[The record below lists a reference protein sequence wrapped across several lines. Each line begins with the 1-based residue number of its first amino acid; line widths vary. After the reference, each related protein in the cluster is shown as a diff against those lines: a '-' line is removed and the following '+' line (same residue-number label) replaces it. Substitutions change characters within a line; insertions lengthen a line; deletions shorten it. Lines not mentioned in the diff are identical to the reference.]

1 MQLAD
6 GFARVVR
13 DAPDERLERIMRTRM
28 RRAVLDGIFWQMPQH
43 VNRKAIAGAD
53 AVIRW
58 EVTNAAR
65 GPDTYELTLKD
76 GRCSSRRGATDIQP
90 TVTVTLDAVELVK
103 LATGNSDPMQAYFKG
118 RLKLGG
124 DIMFAAKLQVLFRIP
139 GALRRQASSTV
150 SSSQ

>member
-13 DAPDERLERIMRTRM
+13 NAPDERLERIMRTRV
-28 RRAVLDGIFWQMPQH
+28 RRVVLHGIFWQMPQH
-43 VNRKAIAGAD
+43 VNRKALAGVD

-58 EVTNAAR
+58 EVTNAAG

-76 GRCSSRRGATDIQP
+76 GRCSSRRGASNIEP
-90 TVTVTLDAVELVK
+90 RVTVTLDAVELVK

-118 RLKLGG
+118 RVKLGG

-139 GALRRQASSTV
+139 GALRRQPSSTV
-150 SSSQ
+150 SSSR

>member
-1 MQLAD
+1 
-6 GFARVVR
+6 VR